1 MERNGATTAALTTR
15 TAANYSRAAASDN
28 GAMPAY
34 LDHNATTP
42 VDPRVLEAMLPYL
55 KGPYGN
61 PSSLHRYGRAARDG
75 VERAR
80 AQVAALVGAQPQEV
94 VWTSGGTEANYL
106 AIKGLC
112 WGRPRARVLYG
123 ATEHPAVMEAC
134 ESLKVEGWQVERIA
148 VTPDGLLDWP
158 AFAAQCTTGSLRLA
172 SLMRANNETG
182 VVQDTARAAEIARA
196 AGGWLHVDAT
206 QAAGKRPLSMA
217 EAGADLMTLS
227 SHKLYGPKGV
237 GALVVRAEV
246 DLGALLH
253 GGAQERGLRGGT
265 ENLPAIVGF
274 GAAAELAVQE
284 LDARTVHVA
293 ALQRV
298 LEEGLRALP
307 GVVIFGASAG
317 RLANTTQFALPGWDG
332 EALLMHLDRKGF
344 AVSSGSACASGSGEP
359 SHVLLAMGVDAAT
372 AKGAVRVSFGQYN
385 TTREVEEFLA
395 ALTGFAGRAP

>member
-1 MERNGATTAALTTR
+1 
-15 TAANYSRAAASDN
+15 
-28 GAMPAY
+28 MPAY

-42 VDPRVLEAMLPYL
+42 VDARVVEAMLPYL

-80 AQVAALVGAQPQEV
+80 AQLAALVGAEPQQV
-94 VWTSGGTEANYL
+94 IWTSGGTEANNL
-106 AIKGLC
+106 AVKGLC
-112 WGRPRARVLYG
+112 WGQPRGRVLYG
-123 ATEHPAVMEAC
+123 ATEHPAVMEAA
-134 ESLKVEGWQVERIA
+134 ESLGLEGWSVGRIA
-148 VTPDGLLDWP
+148 VDAQGLVDW
-158 AFAAQCTTGSLRLA
+158 AGFGAQCAAGPLRLA

-182 VVQDTARAAEIARA
+182 VVQDTLSAAKPVHA

-206 QAAGKRPLSMA
+206 QAAGKLPLTMA
-217 EAGADLMTLS
+217 GCGADLLTLS
-227 SHKLYGPKGV
+227 SHKLYGPKGI

-246 DLGALLH
+246 DLLPLLH

-274 GAAAELAVQE
+274 GAAAELAMLE
-284 LDARTVHVA
+284 LDARIA
-293 ALQRV
+293 QAQALHAQ
-298 LEEGLRALP
+298 LEEGLRAMK
-307 GVVIFGASAG
+307 GVTLFGGGAP
-317 RLANTTQFALPGWDG
+317 RLANTSQFALAGWDG

-372 AKGAVRVSFGQYN
+372 AKGAVRVSLGKDN
-385 TTREVEEFLA
+385 TAAEVEGFLA
-395 ALTGFAGRAP
+395 ALATFTQS